1 MKKLLSVFMVLII
14 TLSAVTFAA
23 ADNGQVIVKL
33 DGQEIFFPDAKPFID
48 KRDRTLVPIR
58 FVSEAMDAEVS
69 WDNDTQTV
77 TIVKGRNT
85 ITYTIGS
92 IKAFLNGEIQVFDT
106 VGILLEDRTFV
117 PLRFISEMLNCEVEW
132 IAETSTVEITSS
144 PAPVAFP
151 EPEITVHFQ
160 EGDYDARL
168 LWITLDNLKDY
179 SDCDNYQFKIDFIN
193 PSEFNITEQNEGAIN
208 GWQTLSLNQWRKLT
222 INFTSII
229 TIIRDNYTTRANK
242 EKLKLYDGMPLE
254 FVLSVKRMCSGE
266 VREYTYSETL
276 QYIE

>member
-58 FVSEAMDAEVS
+58 FVSEAMGAEVS

-92 IKAFLNGEIQVFDT
+92 IKAFLNGEVQVFDT

>member
-1 MKKLLSVFMVLII
+1 MRKLLSVFMVLMIA
-14 TLSAVTFAA
+14 LSTVTFAA
-23 ADNGQVIVKL
+23 GNTQVTVTL
-33 DGQEIFFPDAKPFID
+33 DGQEISFPDAKPFID

-58 FVSEAMDAEVS
+58 FVSEAMGAEVS

-77 TIVKGRNT
+77 TIIKGHNT

-92 IKAFLNGEIQVFDT
+92 LKAFLNGEMQIFDT

-117 PLRFISEMLNCEVEW
+117 PLRYISEMLNCDVEW
-132 IAETSTVEITSS
+132 ITETSTVEITSP

-179 SDCDNYQFKIDFIN
+179 SDCNNYQFKIDFTN

-208 GWQTLSLNQWRKLT
+208 GWQSLTLNQWRKLT
-222 INFTSII
+222 LNFTSII
-229 TIIRDNYTTRANK
+229 TIIKDNYTTRANK

-254 FVLSVKRMCSGE
+254 FTLSVKRMCSGE

-276 QYIE
+276 QYTE